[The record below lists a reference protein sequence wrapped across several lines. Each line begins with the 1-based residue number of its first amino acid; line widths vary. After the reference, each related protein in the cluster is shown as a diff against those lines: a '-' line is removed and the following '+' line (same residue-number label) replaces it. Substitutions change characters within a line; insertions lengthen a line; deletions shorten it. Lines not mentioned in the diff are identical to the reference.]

1 MADVGKTMK
10 EILAKSVKA
19 INTTANHVA
28 TSTKTKMDEMS
39 MTSRRKELQTQA
51 GQHLLELWKNGATV
65 PSEIQGTLAE
75 MNQLDEQLKLLRENR
90 KAAKEEKKAEKQA
103 KKAEKKAEK
112 KAQKKADTKSEQ
124 PVDNTPNEQPVENA
138 EPFFDPQLEKVKED
152 MTSRNSMDAPTME
165 MPNVADDFAQPEAVE
180 KPDVPTLDFMSED
193 NDKAE

>member
-112 KAQKKADTKSEQ
+112 KAQKKADTKPEQ

-138 EPFFDPQLEKVKED
+138 EPFFDPQLEKVKDD
-152 MTSRNSMDAPTME
+152 MVSRNSMDAPTME
-165 MPNVADDFAQPEAVE
+165 MPTVADDFAQPEAVE

>member
-138 EPFFDPQLEKVKED
+138 EPFFDPQLEKVKDD
-152 MTSRNSMDAPTME
+152 MVSRNSMDAPTME
-165 MPNVADDFAQPEAVE
+165 MPTVADDFAQPEAVE